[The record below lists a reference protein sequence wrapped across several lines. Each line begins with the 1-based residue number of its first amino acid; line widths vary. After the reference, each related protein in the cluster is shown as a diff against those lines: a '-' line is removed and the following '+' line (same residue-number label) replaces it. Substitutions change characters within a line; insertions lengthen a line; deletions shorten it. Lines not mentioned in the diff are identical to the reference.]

1 MGRAEERRARQ
12 RGGRRAAPKRRRSSG
27 AGGKSGIRRLFTWKK
42 ILGTFFGLCLLGM
55 GSFIVLYLVIDIP
68 EGNPEAELQSNVYK
82 YSDGSIMTRTG
93 DRNREIV
100 DLAKVPKEVQRTFV
114 AAENKTFYKDSGVD
128 LKGTARGV
136 LNTLS
141 GKGAQGGSTITQ
153 QYVKNYYLSQEQT
166 VTRKLKE
173 LVISLK
179 LDREKS
185 KDYILAGYINTSYYG
200 RGAYGI
206 QAAAQAYY
214 RVDAEDLTV
223 EQGAYLAALL
233 QAPNQYDWAIASE
246 TGKKLVQERWNY
258 VLDNMVEE
266 DWLSRADRQG
276 MEFPV
281 PEEPK
286 TSAGMGGQNG
296 YLVDAANYEIRK
308 QLVAQGAA
316 EDMEQAKALLDLGGY
331 TVTLNVDRKKQAE
344 LEKAVKAKLTS
355 KLDPDEREVDADVQ
369 AGAVSVDP
377 KTGGVVA
384 MYGGVDYVKHFTNN
398 ATRDDYQPASTF
410 KPVILA
416 AAVDQDAETQDGVPI
431 TANTIYDGTSKRP
444 VVDQGRKVG
453 FAPPNEDDVDYDDI
467 TVQEA
472 MNKSVNSVFAQMGV
486 DVGMDRVMKVA
497 GDLGMNTE
505 GDQAVPAQTLGSMGA
520 SPLEMAG
527 VYATLDNHGKKVT
540 PAVVKSVEHKDRT
553 VEFPEPIGEQV
564 ISREAAD
571 TVTSVLTGVVDDGTA
586 KKSVRDNPLRDG
598 QTVAG
603 KTGTSDNNKS
613 AWFSGYTP
621 ELVTSVGLFG
631 EDPKTHAQVPMYKA
645 GGVDY
650 RVNGGGFPAEIW
662 AAYTFGVMDEISE
675 FDLETKQGNAVK
687 PSTTP
692 TQSQSP
698 TQSPTE
704 EETTEAPETEE
715 PTTEAPTTEAPE
727 TESPTQSPSQSPSNS
742 PSSEPPTDGQSTEP
756 ENPLFPD
763 GPTVCCCSGSGATS
777 CSRRSSGSSRPPVP
791 TAGS

>member
-12 RGGRRAAPKRRRSSG
+12 RGGHRGAPAGHRSSG
-27 AGGKSGIRRLFTWKK
+27 AAGRTGIRRLFTWKK
-42 ILGTFFGLCLLGM
+42 IIGTFFGLCLLGM
-55 GSFIVLYLVIDIP
+55 GAFIVLYMVIDIP
-68 EGNPEAELQSNVYK
+68 EGNAEAESQGNVYK
-82 YSDGSIMTRTG
+82 YSDGSVMARRG
-93 DRNREIV
+93 FNREIV
-100 DLAKVPKEVQRTFV
+100 DLARVPKDVQRTFV

-128 LKGTARGV
+128 IKGTARGL

-153 QYVKNYYLSQEQT
+153 QYVKNYYLTQEQT
-166 VTRKLKE
+166 VTRKMKE
-173 LVISLK
+173 VVISLK

-233 QAPNQYDWAIASE
+233 QAPSQYDWAVAGE

-258 VLDNMVEE
+258 VLDNMVEQK
-266 DWLSRADRQG
+266 WLDAADRRG

-281 PEEPK
+281 PKAPK
-286 TSAGMGGQNG
+286 AAPGMEGQTG
-296 YLVDAANYEIRK
+296 YLVEAADNALKR
-308 QLVAQGAA
+308 QFVDQGIA
-316 EDMEQAKALLDLGGY
+316 EDMKQADALLDVGGY
-331 TVTLNVDRKKQAE
+331 TITLNIDKKKQAA

-355 KLDPDEREVDADVQ
+355 KLDPDQRDVDADVQ

-377 KTGGVVA
+377 KTGEVVA

-416 AAVDQDAETQDGVPI
+416 AAVDQAAETQDGVPI
-431 TANTIYDGTSKRP
+431 TADTIYDGTSKRP
-444 VVDQGRKVG
+444 VMDGGRKVG
-453 FAPPNEDDVDYDDI
+453 FAPPNEDDVDYGDI

-472 MNKSVNSVFAQMGV
+472 MNKSVNSVFAQMGI
-486 DVGMDRVMKVA
+486 DVGMPEVVKVA
-497 GDLGMNTE
+497 GDLGMETE
-505 GDQAVPAQTLGSMGA
+505 GMEAVPAQTLGSMGA

-527 VYATLDNHGKKVT
+527 VYATLANHGEKVT
-540 PAVVKSVEHKDRT
+540 PALVKSVEHKDRS
-553 VEFPEPIGEQV
+553 VEFPEAVGDRV
-564 ISREAAD
+564 ISRAAAD

-586 KKSVRDNPLRDG
+586 RRSVRENPLRDS
-598 QTVAG
+598 QQVAG

-613 AWFSGYTP
+613 AWFTGFTP

-631 EDPKTHAQVPMYKA
+631 EDAKNGKQVPMYEA

-662 AAYTFGVMDEISE
+662 AAYTFGVMDEVSR
-675 FDLETKQGNAVK
+675 FDLDTDQGAAVRPTRT
-687 PSTTP
+687 PSATQTP
-692 TQSQSP
+692 SQPPS
-698 TQSPTE
+698 Q
-704 EETTEAPETEE
+704 E
-715 PTTEAPTTEAPE
+715 PTTEAPTTEAPPE
-727 TESPTQSPSQSPSNS
+727 TSSAPPT
-742 PSSEPPTDGQSTEP
+742 SEPPTQT
-756 ENPLFPD
+756 
-763 GPTVCCCSGSGATS
+763 PTSPPPTNTSPSGS
-777 CSRRSSGSSRPPVP
+777 P
-791 TAGS
+791 TFGIPGDPDDPQFGEDQ